1 MLNPNLYAPVFTR
14 KSVRKYAET
23 PLTPAQL
30 SMIKAEIAKAVPL
43 LPGEK
48 YKLELG
54 EAREGWRI
62 YGYCENTPLS
72 NANLGFLLQQLDLA
86 LHLEGLGRLWF
97 GMGREPKGSNPP
109 KGLSYAMCLKVGA
122 AAEPIARAGVN
133 EFDRRP
139 IQEII
144 DEDDLHTLFEA
155 VRLAPSARNSQ
166 PWYFTE
172 DNEKIQ
178 VWRRQPKLLDKLI
191 IDRMNW
197 VDMGIALCHAVL
209 ALENAGV
216 ICEIELAP
224 PKKGLEG
231 HDYLLTLD
239 IDKLS
244 LKGWLK
250 KLKDEILDRD

>member
-1 MLNPNLYAPVFTR
+1 MLNPNLYAPIFTR

-30 SMIKAEIAKAVPL
+30 GLVKAEIAKAMPL

-48 YKLELG
+48 FKLELG
-54 EAREGWRI
+54 ESREGWRV

-86 LHLEGLGRLWF
+86 LHQQGLGRLWF
-97 GMGREPKGSNPP
+97 GMGREPRESKPP
-109 KGLSYAMCLKVGA
+109 KGLSYAMALKVGV
-122 AAEPIARAGVN
+122 AAEPIIRIDAN

-139 IQEII
+139 IEEII
-144 DEDDLHTLFEA
+144 DEDDLYTLFEA

-166 PWYFTE
+166 PWYFTVDDDE
-172 DNEKIQ
+172 IHA
-178 VWRRQPKLLDKLI
+178 WRRQPKFLDRLL

-197 VDMGIALCHAVL
+197 IDMGIALCHAVL
-209 ALENAGV
+209 ALESAGKA
-216 ICEIELAP
+216 CEIELDP

-239 IDKLS
+239 TDK
-244 LKGWLK
+244 
-250 KLKDEILDRD
+250 

>member
-1 MLNPNLYAPVFTR
+1 MLNPNLYAPIFTR

-30 SMIKAEIAKAVPL
+30 GLVKAEIAKAVPL

-54 EAREGWRI
+54 ESREGWRV

-97 GMGREPKGSNPP
+97 GMGREPKDSKPP
-109 KGLSYAMCLKVGA
+109 KGLSYAMALKVGA
-122 AAEPIARAGVN
+122 AAEPIARESTD

-139 IQEII
+139 I
-144 DEDDLHTLFEA
+144 DVVVGGEDLYTLFEA

-166 PWYFTE
+166 PWYFTGDE
-172 DNEKIQ
+172 GKVQ
-178 VWRRQPKLLDKLI
+178 VWRRQPKLFDKLL

-197 VDMGIALCHAVL
+197 IDMGIALCHAAL
-209 ALENAGV
+209 ALENAGREFTV
-216 ICEIELAP
+216 ELAP
-224 PKKGLEG
+224 PAQGPEG
-231 HDYLLTLD
+231 HEYLLTLNNVN
-239 IDKLS
+239 
-244 LKGWLK
+244 
-250 KLKDEILDRD
+250 